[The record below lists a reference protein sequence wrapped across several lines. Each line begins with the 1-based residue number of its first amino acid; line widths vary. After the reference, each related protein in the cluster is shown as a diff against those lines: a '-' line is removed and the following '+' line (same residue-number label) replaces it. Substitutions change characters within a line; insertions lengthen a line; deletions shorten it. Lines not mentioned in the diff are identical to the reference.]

1 MYYFIGG
8 RNTKSGSG
16 LGVLRYS
23 PGFPI
28 EYLEKIE
35 KECLEIEVDSPEKAL
50 LIYPIGNK
58 NMVVMQGKKVNGN
71 YFDGRAHVTMHGF
84 LMNIEEFK
92 NIIFR
97 LPAVNGMVFYEKE
110 FKENLKRLPNENFER
125 DVKWF
130 EQWKEEDLLEKINTE
145 TRLELFKMAFY
156 LVKHPEE
163 SFYFKFE
170 GSEPERRKVQLEYY
184 QILPYEL
191 QEHLYTISNGTCL
204 QSKAQILIGGKTEY
218 KNGEKKWESMWIPG
232 TVKTVLGLDWK
243 ERKKIYE
250 FTYQIIKEAGEDVLG
265 VTEKILF
272 TLYENLW
279 EIYRNPEKKCTA
291 AENMLKIYFP
301 KIWNLLREKGMIQT
315 SLQAKTFEYKLSG
328 QRKQKLKPENQI
340 RNRIKN
346 QKNLQKNAGSILK
359 TAQIQVFYSLKFAII
374 IRTKRMNGLSFRM
387 S

>member
-8 RNTKSGSG
+8 RNTKSGNG

-130 EQWKEEDLLEKINTE
+130 EQWKEEDLLEKVNTE

-156 LVKHPEE
+156 LAKHP
-163 SFYFKFE
+163 
-170 GSEPERRKVQLEYY
+170 
-184 QILPYEL
+184 
-191 QEHLYTISNGTCL
+191 
-204 QSKAQILIGGKTEY
+204 
-218 KNGEKKWESMWIPG
+218 
-232 TVKTVLGLDWK
+232 D
-243 ERKKIYE
+243 
-250 FTYQIIKEAGEDVLG
+250 
-265 VTEKILF
+265 
-272 TLYENLW
+272 
-279 EIYRNPEKKCTA
+279 
-291 AENMLKIYFP
+291 
-301 KIWNLLREKGMIQT
+301 
-315 SLQAKTFEYKLSG
+315 
-328 QRKQKLKPENQI
+328 
-340 RNRIKN
+340 
-346 QKNLQKNAGSILK
+346 
-359 TAQIQVFYSLKFAII
+359 
-374 IRTKRMNGLSFRM
+374 
-387 S
+387 